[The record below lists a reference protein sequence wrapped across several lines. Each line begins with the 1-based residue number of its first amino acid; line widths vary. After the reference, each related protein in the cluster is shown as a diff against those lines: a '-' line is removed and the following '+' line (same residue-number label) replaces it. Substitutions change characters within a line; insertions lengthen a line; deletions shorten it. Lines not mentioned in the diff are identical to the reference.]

1 MKSIMFA
8 IGLAGIGLAVAFAL
22 LRTENR
28 KENDAMNSL
37 MVIVP
42 YKYEGLWVFDDA
54 AVGLSKEPFI
64 AGIDSLIDK
73 RRRIFRTRS
82 TDFARSLAPDDFP
95 ARALNWNGVER
106 NRTATGITVR
116 NSIRKAGCARRYS
129 SISGVRRGKFT

>member
-8 IGLAGIGLAVAFAL
+8 IGLAGIGLAVAFGL

-54 AVGLSKEPFI
+54 AVGLSKEPFTQTVTQPI
-64 AGIDSLIDK
+64 PNVICRSRLRHRRLALARVVTSL
-73 RRRIFRTRS
+73 
-82 TDFARSLAPDDFP
+82 
-95 ARALNWNGVER
+95 
-106 NRTATGITVR
+106 
-116 NSIRKAGCARRYS
+116 SICR
-129 SISGVRRGKFT
+129 